1 MLTKLLTTSGG
12 GHLFPQVLRGVCDWF
27 GVHKYQSNARR
38 SVRFTPTSI
47 FRLSP
52 FVCSVDASTGTRL

>member
-12 GHLFPQVLRGVCDWF
+12 GQLFPQFLRGVCDWF
-27 GVHKYQSNARR
+27 GVYKHQSNVRR

-52 FVCSVDASTGTRL
+52 LNINANAAR